1 MPRVVGDAHPTSDF
15 FDQASAIPNGA
26 DTDMI
31 PIQVINHDLLAQVS
45 AQAKAAPR
53 RRKNFNF
60 HASDSDGCHRL
71 LNAVE
76 PDSYIPP
83 HRHCDATKDET
94 LIVVCGRIGVV
105 FFDAQ
110 GHVTTQALLAPG
122 SVAMGVN
129 IPHGTYH
136 SLVALESGSVFFEAK
151 AGPYVPLTPEEKASW
166 APAENDARAPDYLAY
181 MHRLFD

>member
-1 MPRVVGDAHPTSDF
+1 
-15 FDQASAIPNGA
+15 
-26 DTDMI
+26 
-31 PIQVINHDLLAQVS
+31 
-45 AQAKAAPR
+45 
-53 RRKNFNF
+53 
-60 HASDSDGCHRL
+60 
-71 LNAVE
+71 
-76 PDSYIPP
+76 
-83 HRHCDATKDET
+83 
-94 LIVVCGRIGVV
+94 
-105 FFDAQ
+105 
-110 GHVTTQALLAPG
+110 VTTQALLAPG